1 MIATTKD
8 SKVFPKMALWK
19 GKRSL
24 LQKTNDDETIVAM
37 FNNWHTNSK
46 IHLNKRNMGRI
57 RKKQALPLYRRTFH
71 KLLLAFLIE
80 NIKKENVQ
88 LN

>member
-1 MIATTKD
+1 M
-8 SKVFPKMALWK
+8 FFNLWK
-19 GKRSL
+19 DRHKIRQGKRSL
-24 LQKTNDDETIVAM
+24 LQKTNDDETIVSM
-37 FNNWHTNSK
+37 FNNWNTISK
-46 IHLNKRNMGRI
+46 IHLQKRHIDRI
-57 RKKQALPLYRRTFH
+57 EKKQALSLYRRTFH